1 MTPDL
6 QQLVMDR
13 LIELGTPGRPLSYR
27 GAAARGRGFIS
38 HGTIGRIARGEHAGV
53 LEEDTVIG
61 LSLALG
67 VPRALVEEAAGIQRE
82 RPLEPFVL
90 PSRANRLTRRER
102 AAVLGVVDAI
112 LAAAD
117 RTGACREVRPEYA
130 APSPAEENR
139 AYGLVA
145 YAPDGSGAISHD
157 DAEAI
162 RRYEEARA
170 PSPDHVTGRT
180 RRSSEPPP

>member
-1 MTPDL
+1 MPDL
-6 QQLVMDR
+6 QQLVTDR

-27 GAAARGRGFIS
+27 AAAARGRGFIS

-61 LSLALG
+61 LALALG
-67 VPRALVEEAAGIQRE
+67 VSRTCVEKAAGTHRA
-82 RPLEPFVL
+82 RPLEPFAL

-102 AAVLGVVDAI
+102 AVVLAMVDAL

-117 RTGACREVRPEYA
+117 HVRPSDSDSSFSA
-130 APSPAEENR
+130 NSTPADHVD
-139 AYGLVA
+139 YDLVA
-145 YAPDGSGAISHD
+145 YAPDGSGSLSPE

-162 RRYEEARA
+162 RRYEESR
-170 PSPDHVTGRT
+170 G
-180 RRSSEPPP
+180 SE